1 MKSLQR
7 KILLLL
13 SGSIIFTTALASI
26 AGLLNATRLIKE
38 DSRKIMNLTCDSKAK
53 EINTWLLSIEQT
65 VNALY
70 RFSINQLSEDN
81 TKWTDETYMQT
92 YTRRI
97 RAVMENAALS
107 TDCAMSVYLRF
118 NPDLLSSKSGVFL
131 VKQKNGSFADTSL
144 TDLSLYSHDDR
155 EHVCWYYEP
164 IENGRPTW
172 VSPYENKNIYVEMI
186 SYVIP
191 IFRNGMTIGVIGM
204 DIDLNLLKQKTK
216 AITVYE
222 TGNAMLVS
230 AEGDI
235 VYAKKYPQGLQSE
248 AFDTNITEIKEQMS
262 SDKTESQI
270 HSYMLEGKKRLLA
283 FRSLQNEMT
292 LIIIVPADEIN
303 STTNQLVIQCLLILA
318 AGLTVSLVVSVRLTG
333 NLKKSLL
340 DLTQSAEELSKG
352 NYSVAISCESNDEI
366 GMLAKTLSEAAKTV
380 DISNRRINRLA
391 YTDSLTGLNNR
402 HFFTQFC
409 TDHEGLTY
417 RNTGVLF
424 CDLNGLKRTNDSH
437 GHEAG
442 DRLIATFADILKNK
456 FPEEICCRLG
466 GDEFIVIAENK
477 DRNIFFQQLEEFHFL
492 NEQNEIPFASVG
504 CCWMPSS
511 PDISRMV
518 KAAEMEMYR
527 NKEALYKAHPDYHR

>member
-144 TDLSLYSHDDR
+144 TDLSLYSYDDR

-172 VSPYENKNIYVEMI
+172 VSPYENQNIYVEMI

-262 SDKTESQI
+262 SDEPESQI
-270 HSYMLEGKKRLLA
+270 RSY
-283 FRSLQNEMT
+283 
-292 LIIIVPADEIN
+292 I
-303 STTNQLVIQCLLILA
+303 
-318 AGLTVSLVVSVRLTG
+318 
-333 NLKKSLL
+333 
-340 DLTQSAEELSKG
+340 
-352 NYSVAISCESNDEI
+352 
-366 GMLAKTLSEAAKTV
+366 
-380 DISNRRINRLA
+380 
-391 YTDSLTGLNNR
+391 
-402 HFFTQFC
+402 
-409 TDHEGLTY
+409 
-417 RNTGVLF
+417 
-424 CDLNGLKRTNDSH
+424 
-437 GHEAG
+437 
-442 DRLIATFADILKNK
+442 
-456 FPEEICCRLG
+456 
-466 GDEFIVIAENK
+466 
-477 DRNIFFQQLEEFHFL
+477 
-492 NEQNEIPFASVG
+492 
-504 CCWMPSS
+504 
-511 PDISRMV
+511 
-518 KAAEMEMYR
+518 
-527 NKEALYKAHPDYHR
+527 